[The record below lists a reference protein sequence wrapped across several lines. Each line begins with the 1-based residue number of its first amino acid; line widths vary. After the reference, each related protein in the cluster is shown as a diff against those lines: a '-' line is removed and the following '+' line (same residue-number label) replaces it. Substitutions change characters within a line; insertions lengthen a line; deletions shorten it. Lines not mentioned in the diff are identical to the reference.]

1 MTEETTYE
9 GTQKVTTNYERQP
22 KTTYEGTARGDDRRE
37 GESRVEQNRRKRDE
51 ARSLG
56 SSLTASRPDS
66 RESLKKEKK
75 RKYEAEENIASEA
88 DKVRSRQV
96 IEDLRESSAKKKQ
109 AQKQTPR
116 EPTIFQNIGSGVG
129 HYVDARRGPP
139 VWMGVGS
146 GTPAFLRMS
155 GPTRLPGWVMG
166 GSNISSLPTSR
177 RSSKKRS
184 QTASRGTGLPEWFRY

>member
-9 GTQKVTTNYERQP
+9 GTQKVTTNYERKP

-51 ARSLG
+51 AKSLG
-56 SSLTASRPDS
+56 SSITASRPDS

-75 RKYEAEENIASEA
+75 RKYEVEENITSEA

-109 AQKQTPR
+109 AQKQSPR
-116 EPTIFQNIGSGVG
+116 EPNHLSEYGV
-129 HYVDARRGPP
+129 
-139 VWMGVGS
+139 W
-146 GTPAFLRMS
+146 
-155 GPTRLPGWVMG
+155 GWA
-166 GSNISSLPTSR
+166 LC
-177 RSSKKRS
+177 
-184 QTASRGTGLPEWFRY
+184 